1 MSFGTLSP
9 GLPDWRDAEAE
20 ATLAAINAA
29 KPAPA
34 RSWYDTINDV
44 AHFPHR
50 MFGALATAPANTI
63 RAVGS
68 AIWSGLTAPG
78 DAATGK
84 LPMWGPDGHT
94 SPEAVQR
101 AFDTA
106 SLPTGAS
113 VAGTVEGAAAR
124 APQAVSEIAQPYHAL
139 LSDTGKP
146 GAVIAAAEHAPTF
159 RSTVEDA
166 LAATPRK
173 SATGQQWAND
183 LKRFGAK
190 PEELDWRGASDLFT
204 ANANKPLS
212 RAAVE
217 EHLAGNKVD
226 LKPVD
231 LVTPSWENLT
241 GKQQEWVHEAWRD
254 SRYPGN
260 FDNAK
265 EFFDDVVASSPD
277 EFSRLLPNRAKWGDY
292 QSPGGENYRER
303 LLTLN
308 NDPLSLDRVQ
318 QWHDL
323 SPEMWARTNA
333 RDRIELRDEMA
344 KHLGI
349 DPSAS
354 QAFHGNHWDQPNVV
368 VHRRSN
374 ERMMDVP
381 PTAEEQAALDAHA
394 AAQSQIEKLRQRQG
408 AVGKEIMQ
416 AARPLEDQY
425 FRNLYD
431 EIDAKKLGP
440 GDARRMIEAP
450 LPEFAEL
457 KPLQDKLQALRSQE
471 DDLRKSLPPKPEP
484 KQIKT
489 LHAEEIQSDWHQAGA
504 KNGYKEAGWQERFD
518 SAKSAANSKAE
529 NLVASVGGDY
539 RLADRLEKAVR
550 EGDAAT
556 VNLYTPQQQEI
567 ARDAVQHI
575 DAFKK
580 MNEPMVPNGP
590 FKDSWHRL
598 ALHDMVREAAEKGF
612 DRISWT
618 AGDSQATHPKNLGAS
633 QRAIESAEK
642 GMRAFYDDKLVNAAN
657 KIGKPHGVSV
667 QKGTIAD
674 RGGLSGEM
682 AMNRMGI
689 PPHEQEAFWGNLNAQ
704 GAQARE
710 QFLQQ
715 ARDRGHDI
723 WHMDIP
729 QSLKEQALKK
739 GFSMFEDSGK
749 AGAALAAAERV
760 QAPPIAKT
768 KLVDERGLPIQGP
781 AAMSRS
787 EDR

>member
-50 MFGALATAPANTI
+50 IFGALATAPMNTI
-63 RAVGS
+63 GAVGS

-303 LLTLN
+303 LLTLPQRMGPKELEAQDITKRMAAGEFN
-308 NDPLSLDRVQ
+308 HLDEAGRA
-318 QWHDL
+318 DFFKRL
-323 SPEMWARTNA
+323 ETLNKEKNA
-333 RDRIELRDEMA
+333 EVAANAPYR
-344 KHLGI
+344 
-349 DPSAS
+349 S
-354 QAFHGNHWDQPNVV
+354 NHWDQPNVV

-374 ERMMDVP
+374 ERMMEATHPVDIENRV
-381 PTAEEQAALDAHA
+381 A
-394 AAQSQIEKLRQRQG
+394 AAYPDIKLESMG
-408 AVGKEIMQ
+408 SGMPAKAVRDGIITPEEAADWSRASSWRSGFEDKPGTGK
-416 AARPLEDQY
+416 R
-425 FRNLYD
+425 
-431 EIDAKKLGP
+431 
-440 GDARRMIEAP
+440 
-450 LPEFAEL
+450 
-457 KPLQDKLQALRSQE
+457 
-471 DDLRKSLPPKPEP
+471 
-484 KQIKT
+484 T